1 MTRAQR
7 DGPAG
12 PRPADVLGIFGI
24 TGDLATKMT
33 LPSLYRLERRGLL
46 ACPVVGVAFS
56 DWSDDR
62 LREHAREAI
71 AAAGET
77 VDDAVFSRLAGRL
90 SYVQGDFADDATYR
104 RLAEALG
111 DARQPVF
118 YLEIPP
124 SLFATVVAGLAGAGL
139 TEAARVVVEKPFGH
153 DLASS
158 RALAADLHRHI
169 DESQIY
175 RIDHFLGKMGLEE
188 ILYLR
193 MANTMLEPVWHRN
206 YVECV
211 QITMAE
217 SVGVEDRGHFYDPVG
232 ALRDVVVNH
241 LMQVLASVA
250 LEPPAAQDAVS
261 LKAAFLAVLRAVA
274 PADPAHYVRGQYEG
288 YRAIDGVAPDSQ
300 TETFAALRLEI
311 DDWRWWGVPFFIRTG
326 KRLRAKETEARLVF
340 RRPPPLA
347 GFVRP
352 GDRAPEP
359 AQLVIRIDPA
369 TGIRLRLDAR
379 RADAPGPEP
388 ITLDM
393 EFSEEGGEGPSPY
406 EVLLAAAMAGDPT
419 RFARQEGVEEEWR
432 VMQPLLDAPP
442 PVHPYAPGSTGPAE
456 ADALV
461 RGHGG
466 WRGPWAPA

>member
-1 MTRAQR
+1 
-7 DGPAG
+7 
-12 PRPADVLGIFGI
+12 
-24 TGDLATKMT
+24 
-33 LPSLYRLERRGLL
+33 
-46 ACPVVGVAFS
+46 
-56 DWSDDR
+56 
-62 LREHAREAI
+62 
-71 AAAGET
+71 
-77 VDDAVFSRLAGRL
+77 
-90 SYVQGDFADDATYR
+90 
-104 RLAEALG
+104 
-111 DARQPVF
+111 
-118 YLEIPP
+118 
-124 SLFATVVAGLAGAGL
+124 
-139 TEAARVVVEKPFGH
+139 
-153 DLASS
+153 
-158 RALAADLHRHI
+158 
-169 DESQIY
+169 
-175 RIDHFLGKMGLEE
+175 
-188 ILYLR
+188 
-193 MANTMLEPVWHRN
+193 MA
-206 YVECV
+206 
-211 QITMAE
+211 
-217 SVGVEDRGHFYDPVG
+217 
-232 ALRDVVVNH
+232 
-241 LMQVLASVA
+241 
-250 LEPPAAQDAVS
+250 
-261 LKAAFLAVLRAVA
+261 AVLRAVA

-326 KRLRAKETEARLVF
+326 KRLPAKETEARLVF

-442 PVHPYAPGSTGPAE
+442 PVHPYAPGSAGPAE